1 MIPRTLYDS
10 DHQMFRDSVRK
21 LIENE
26 ALPQHAQWEKD
37 GCVSR
42 DIWLQAGA
50 QGILCPT
57 VPEEYG
63 GVGADFRYNAIVGE
77 EIGWAC
83 ASGLGWTLHSDIAVP
98 YLVRYGSDAQ
108 KKKYLPR
115 CISG

>member
-50 QGILCPT
+50 QVFYARRTRGI
-57 VPEEYG
+57 
-63 GVGADFRYNAIVGE
+63 R
-77 EIGWAC
+77 
-83 ASGLGWTLHSDIAVP
+83 
-98 YLVRYGSDAQ
+98 
-108 KKKYLPR
+108 R
-115 CISG
+115 CWRRF